1 MQVFSTFN
9 HSIYLELAIVALER
23 SGIPKSQ
30 ILAIPLEVKDD
41 HFLLFDSI
49 HQSDSI
55 SLFDIAA
62 GLATAFAVI
71 GVSVGFILTW
81 GPIYWG
87 LIGAAS
93 GFIIGFLINF
103 IYYRVVKKRSKREQT
118 AEVILIV
125 ECIPEQTDR
134 VIKILKTN
142 FSKGLAVLS

>member
-1 MQVFSTFN
+1 MQVFSTFD

-30 ILAIPLEVKDD
+30 ILAIPLEIKDD
-41 HFLLFDSI
+41 QFLIFDSI
-49 HQSDSI
+49 HQSDGI

-71 GVSVGFILTW
+71 GASLGFILTW

-103 IYYRVVKKRSKREQT
+103 IYYKFVKKRSKQAQG

-125 ECIPEQTDR
+125 ECIPEQTDH

>member
-49 HQSDSI
+49 HQSDGI

-87 LIGAAS
+87 LIGAA
-93 GFIIGFLINF
+93 
-103 IYYRVVKKRSKREQT
+103 
-118 AEVILIV
+118 
-125 ECIPEQTDR
+125 
-134 VIKILKTN
+134 
-142 FSKGLAVLS
+142 